1 MIQSLTNNKT
11 GSRLQ
16 LQLDQIAP
24 FNGRNDN
31 QNGYNSE
38 RVSGRKSLDGSLRE
52 SQNIKKKVKI
62 IEEENPIDK
71 DFMASL
77 NKSSGRFQGDVE
89 NGRFGTI
96 MTTINDEKSNIPL
109 NEISGLIDMGLPR
122 NSVRELQTFKDNQA

>member
-1 MIQSLTNNKT
+1 M
-11 GSRLQ
+11 
-16 LQLDQIAP
+16 
-24 FNGRNDN
+24 
-31 QNGYNSE
+31 
-38 RVSGRKSLDGSLRE
+38 
-52 SQNIKKKVKI
+52 KI

-77 NKSSGRFQGDVE
+77 NKSSGRFQGDVD